1 MKVVLIL
8 PKWTLACE
16 SCCAKLHFECRLSCG
31 GTFKSMQG
39 LCNFSVGW
47 HAWTLTLWLLA
58 WFTVLPKSTNMLRR
72 LTWYSTWHP
81 AQWGGENPC
90 TTYNC
95 SPWHSTCS
103 LLLERGTLIDG
114 VIFLTSFQL
123 ECTVMSADG
132 WRSATDSWRK
142 PKGGHPVLSRPTLWN
157 MDLGHICK
165 LCLAKNQTEDSQS
178 HSTTGSPAC

>member
-81 AQWGGENPC
+81 AQWGGGRIRVQH
-90 TTYNC
+90 TTALHGTVLAACYWKEEHWLMVLYF
-95 SPWHSTCS
+95 SHHSSWNVQWCLQMVEGPPLTVGVSQKADTQFS
-103 LLLERGTLIDG
+103 LGLHCEIW
-114 VIFLTSFQL
+114 I
-123 ECTVMSADG
+123 
-132 WRSATDSWRK
+132 
-142 PKGGHPVLSRPTLWN
+142 
-157 MDLGHICK
+157 
-165 LCLAKNQTEDSQS
+165 
-178 HSTTGSPAC
+178 